1 MVRSTHPSTSSSHSV
16 PAGTAPVAARRGLVS
31 RTIALTIALSAF
43 SSTTSAGTYQPV
55 SYSAAAVLENRLFVY
70 GGLTNLS
77 SPTSY
82 TSQFLTLQLNDEFD
96 TDKIPWEFHTEGSSS
111 YSSMATAMAFGAP
124 SNDYNRFIVT
134 GNRNNIGRSPATV
147 YDTDSHT
154 WSPAADLPGVP
165 GNTTT
170 TTVNRM
176 QDYRRDS
183 PGVALDKKNGMLI
196 EFGGRNATAITNEIS
211 ILNTNKP
218 SDQMTWAYSGF
229 LDAVPALYA
238 SILTYLPWQNAT
250 LIMGGC
256 DQMGAD
262 GFPTHCASFDA
273 VYALSSDSVRSATPQ
288 ATRIS
293 LSGTA
298 FPPPRVFTCTFL
310 RNDNIYM
317 FGGGDPVTMKPLA
330 DAWILNTKSW
340 MWTLTTMP
348 NFPAKGIMGHSC
360 HMANFDQVVVVGGHD
375 TDGFLQRPLSV
386 IKLRNMT
393 WSGQYYAP
401 GVSVGAKVGLGLSV
415 VVVLGAI
422 AAGLLLRR
430 RRARAAAAAAAT
442 TLKRQASVDHRLE
455 NNTGRRRRGKRSQSS
470 RSGGNVLPQLHDHHH
485 RHHQHYSSEPSSP
498 FSSHQPH
505 SINDIPLEPLADYE
519 RTLRGGAEWPLPS
532 GHGDHGSPPIQVD
545 KTANPSMRSTNGST
559 SSTIVEPTSP
569 RFENWQQQPGV
580 AESEQAPV
588 VTAVPPTRS
597 P

>member
-1 MVRSTHPSTSSSHSV
+1 MVRSAHPSTSSSQSV
-16 PAGTAPVAARRGLVS
+16 PAGTTPTAARRGLVS
-31 RTIALTIALSAF
+31 RTTALTIALSAF
-43 SSTTSAGTYQPV
+43 ASTTFAGTYQPV
-55 SYSAAAVLENRLFVY
+55 SYSATAVLENRLFVY

-165 GNTTT
+165 GNTTMA
-170 TTVNRM
+170 VNRM

-183 PGVALDKKNGMLI
+183 PGAALDKKNGMLI
-196 EFGGRNATAITNEIS
+196 EFGGCNATAITNEIS
-211 ILNTNKP
+211 ILDTNKP
-218 SDQMTWAYSGF
+218 SDQMTWSYSGF

-238 SILTYLPWQNAT
+238 PILTYLPWQNAT

-256 DQMGAD
+256 DQIGAD
-262 GFPTHCASFDA
+262 GIPTHCASFDA
-273 VYALSSDSVRSATPQ
+273 VYTFSSDSVRSATPQ

-293 LSGTA
+293 LSGTV

-310 RNDNIYM
+310 RNNNIYM

-330 DAWILNTKSW
+330 DAWILNTKNW
-340 MWTLTTMP
+340 AWTLTTMP

-375 TDGFLQRPLSV
+375 TDGFLQRPLSI
-386 IKLRNMT
+386 IKLRDMT

-422 AAGLLLRR
+422 AAGLILRR
-430 RRARAAAAAAAT
+430 RRARATAAAT
-442 TLKRQASVDHRLE
+442 ALKRQTSVDHRLE

-470 RSGGNVLPQLHDHHH
+470 RSGKDVLPQHHDYQHH
-485 RHHQHYSSEPSSP
+485 HHQHYSSEPSSP
-498 FSSHQPH
+498 LSLHQLH
-505 SINDIPLEPLADYE
+505 NNNDIPLEPLADHE
-519 RTLRGGAEWPLPS
+519 RTLRGGAEWPLS
-532 GHGDHGSPPIQVD
+532 SSHGDHGSPSIQID
-545 KTANPSMRSTNGST
+545 KTANPSVRSTNGST

-569 RFENWQQQPGV
+569 QLESRQQQPGV
-580 AESEQAPV
+580 IESEQAPV
-588 VTAVPPTRS
+588 ATTLFKLDK
-597 P
+597 